1 MSNAQIYKIYSLSAV
16 ATLFMLLLFFYLNA
30 NYDGQYWQ
38 QLQQSKSALTAEYC
52 ELDKSTH
59 FFRQTINTY
68 SNLMYFFLGCIV
80 LLIGKHDLKH
90 KAATPMNAIQQFPA
104 ISILIGMCFIYLCLG
119 SSFFHAS
126 LSWIGQ
132 RLDMNA
138 TYSICIV
145 LIGISIFRY
154 FESIRIRHLHFIFLL
169 IACIIAFIKIHLM
182 ISSFVL
188 LPALI
193 LVLIGFTTANY
204 LRNKSHYHFT
214 TLVLSFF
221 FLIGAF
227 VLRTIDLKKIA
238 CNPISIY
245 QGHALWHFFT
255 GISAFLLYWFYR
267 NEKIAS

>member
-1 MSNAQIYKIYSLSAV
+1 MSKVQIYKIYSLSAV
-16 ATLFMLLLFFYLNA
+16 ATLFLLLLYLYLNV

-38 QLQQSKSALTAEYC
+38 QIQQSKSVLTAEYC

-59 FFRQTINTY
+59 FFRQTMNTY

-80 LLIGKHDLKH
+80 LLIGIHDVKN
-90 KAATPMNAIQQFPA
+90 KTATPINAIQQFPA
-104 ISILIGMCFIYLCLG
+104 ITILFGSCLIYLCMG

-154 FESIRIRHLHFIFLL
+154 FEPKRIRPIYYILLL
-169 IACIIAFIKIHLM
+169 IVCIVAFIKLHLVV
-182 ISSFVL
+182 SSFIL
-188 LPALI
+188 LPLLI
-193 LVLIGFTTANY
+193 VVLIGFTALNY
-204 LRNKSHYHFT
+204 VRNKQRYHFT
-214 TLVLSFF
+214 TLILSLL

-267 NEKIAS
+267 NEKIEP